1 MSKAQRRREPLGPTK
16 KQVRLSRRE
25 QQQRRIVIIVAAV
38 VVVAMV
44 ALLAGGIL
52 YERVYLPSLPVAEVT
67 LSDGTVETITTAGF
81 QKRVRFQRV
90 QLIDQMLQYYQLSAQ
105 FAQQF
110 EQQLNDVQGL
120 GDQVLTQM
128 TNEVLVRDEAR
139 RRGITVSKTELD
151 LAVEEAFGFQ
161 RYTPTPTVTPVNSPT
176 PTNTPTNT
184 PTPTATAT
192 LTATAVVTQTATPTG
207 TPTPPGTPAPSPTPL
222 TEEGFKER
230 FQTQLTSWA
239 AYGITEQDIRDLIEF
254 SLLQKKLGDE
264 LGKDVPRQA
273 EHVSLE
279 MIRYSVQISA
289 TQVISDGL
297 TPETF
302 DALFDRINSTNVM
315 SATATTVDWIT
326 ADDLAGQYGEALR
339 SASFAL
345 TAGQVIS
352 QPLDIY
358 GAWYIVKL
366 TGRETRELSESS
378 LQARID
384 QNFETWLTAQA
395 TRVTR
400 KDYWVDRVPSDPET
414 PVLSGG

>member
-25 QQQRRIVIIVAAV
+25 QQQRRIVIIAAAV

-44 ALLAGGIL
+44 ALLAGGL
-52 YERVYLPSLPVAEVT
+52 FYERIYLPGLPVAEVT
-67 LSDGTVETITTAGF
+67 LSDGTTKAITTADF

-90 QLIDQMLQYYQLSAQ
+90 QLIDQMMQYYQLSPQ

-110 EQQLNDVQGL
+110 EQQLSDVQGL

-128 TNEVLVRDEAR
+128 TNEILIRDEAKK
-139 RRGITVSKTELD
+139 RGITVSTAEVD

-176 PTNTPTNT
+176 PTNTPTTT

-192 LTATAVVTQTATPTG
+192 LTATAVVTQTATPTS
-207 TPTPPGTPAPSPTPL
+207 TPGPTNTPMPTATPL

-230 FQTQLTSWA
+230 YQTQLSSWA
-239 AYGITEQDIRDLIEF
+239 PYGITEQDIRSLIEL
-254 SLLQKKLGDE
+254 SLLQKKLSDE

-273 EHVSLE
+273 EQVSLDV
-279 MIRYSVQISA
+279 IRYSVQISA

-297 TPETF
+297 TPEKF
-302 DALFDRINSTNVM
+302 DALFQQIKSTTVM
-315 SATATTVDWIT
+315 SATATTIDWIA
-326 ADDLAGQYGEALR
+326 ADDVASQYGEALKN
-339 SASFAL
+339 AAFAL

-352 QPLDIY
+352 QPVESY
-358 GAWYIVKL
+358 GAWYIGKL

-378 LQARID
+378 LQAKID
-384 QNFETWLTAQA
+384 QNFETWVTAQA

-400 KDYWVDRVPSDPET
+400 KDYWVDRVPSDPAA
-414 PVLSGG
+414 PILSGG

>member
-1 MSKAQRRREPLGPTK
+1 MAKAQRRREPLGPTK

-25 QQQRRIVIIVAAV
+25 QQQRRIVIIAAAAV
-38 VVVAMV
+38 VVVMLG
-44 ALLAGGIL
+44 LLVGGIL
-52 YERVYLPSLPVAEVT
+52 YEQVYLPNLPVAEVT
-67 LSDGTVETITTAGF
+67 LSDGTTKTITTVEF

-128 TNEVLVRDEAR
+128 TNEILIRDEAKK
-139 RRGITVSKTELD
+139 RGITVSKAELD
-151 LAVEEAFGFQ
+151 LEVEKAFGFE

-184 PTPTATAT
+184 PTATATAT
-192 LTATAVVTQTATPTG
+192 VTATAVVTQTATPVG
-207 TPTPPGTPAPSPTPL
+207 SPTPTYTPAPTSTPL

-230 FQTQLTSWA
+230 YQTQLKDWA
-239 AYGITEQDIRDLIEF
+239 QYGITEQDIRNLIELG
-254 SLLQKKLGDE
+254 LLQKSLSGE
-264 LGKDVPRQA
+264 LGKDLPRQA

-279 MIRYSVQISA
+279 VIRYSVQISA

-297 TPETF
+297 TPDTF
-302 DALFDRINSTNVM
+302 DALYDRISTTTVL
-315 SATATTVDWIT
+315 SATATTIDWIT
-326 ADDLAGQYGEALR
+326 ADDLGSQYGESLKNA
-339 SASFAL
+339 AFAL

-352 QPLDIY
+352 QPVELY
-358 GAWYIVKL
+358 GAWYLGKL
-366 TGRETRELSESS
+366 TGRETRDLSEAS
-378 LQARID
+378 LQAKID
-384 QNFETWLTAQA
+384 ENFQTWLTAQA

-414 PVLSGG
+414 PVLSGQ